1 MIITSCGGLLLVVV
15 GLVSLKKKHHHSS
28 LVTALLAGLLVCV
41 AVAAVV
47 LVFLLRANIEHDIN
61 KVNVEAE
68 LRTAVA
74 DEARME
80 LWDSLQARLELQLV
94 ILFQTLSCGDD
105 RYSCCGGLGN
115 SGYHDWESVLNGS
128 YPDSCCTVRYPGCGR
143 HAHR

>member
-1 MIITSCGGLLLVVV
+1 MMITSCGGLLLVAV

-28 LVTALLAGLLVCV
+28 LVTALLASLLVCV

-74 DEARME
+74 EEARME
-80 LWDSLQARLELQLV
+80 LWDSLQARLVLQLV
-94 ILFQTLSCGDD
+94 VLWQSCGYMWLVCTWGHHN
-105 RYSCCGGLGN
+105 RPQAQPRLVACG
-115 SGYHDWESVLNGS
+115 SGYCNCRVS
-128 YPDSCCTVRYPGCGR
+128 GR
-143 HAHR
+143 

>member
-1 MIITSCGGLLLVVV
+1 MAV

-28 LVTALLAGLLVCV
+28 LVTALLASLLVCV

-74 DEARME
+74 EEARME
-80 LWDSLQARLELQLV
+80 LWDSLQARLVLQLV
-94 ILFQTLSCGDD
+94 VLFQLSAANRLIGEVVQSQ
-105 RYSCCGGLGN
+105 RRPLLGP
-115 SGYHDWESVLNGS
+115 S
-128 YPDSCCTVRYPGCGR
+128 PG
-143 HAHR
+143 